1 MKDNMFDPELDS
13 FEQHL
18 GSVLNP
24 VTPRAVF
31 INSLYALLVEP
42 SPVTLRSRKVRTPLW
57 VILGVISGI
66 VLILSWLFGLFKHSR
81 LVKSAVEHVDSNKV
95 AQNASLPISQVNARL
110 TA

>member
-1 MKDNMFDPELDS
+1 MKDNMFDPEFNS
-13 FEQHL
+13 FERHL
-18 GSVLNP
+18 GSVLRP
-24 VTPRAVF
+24 VTPRAEF
-31 INSLYALLVEP
+31 INNLYARLVEP

-66 VLILSWLFGLFKHSR
+66 VLILGWLFGLFKRSR
-81 LVKSAVEHVDSNKV
+81 LVKSAVEHMESNKV